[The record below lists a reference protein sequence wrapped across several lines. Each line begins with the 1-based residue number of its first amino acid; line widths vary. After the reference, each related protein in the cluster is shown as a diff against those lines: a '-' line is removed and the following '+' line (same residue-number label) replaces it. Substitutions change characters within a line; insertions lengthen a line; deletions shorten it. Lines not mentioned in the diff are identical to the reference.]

1 MLVGEVATVVV
12 VAITAPVVSVEL
24 LAPPHDARPAT
35 RRATRSLFMHLVYTT
50 MRMRRI
56 PDSDPSSFQ
65 HVNVS
70 GFAGFW

>member
-35 RRATRSLFMHLVYTT
+35 RMTARSLFMPLVYTT
-50 MRMRRI
+50 MEPQTRI
-56 PDSDPSSFQ
+56 KLMTF
-65 HVNVS
+65 VLE
-70 GFAGFW
+70 AE